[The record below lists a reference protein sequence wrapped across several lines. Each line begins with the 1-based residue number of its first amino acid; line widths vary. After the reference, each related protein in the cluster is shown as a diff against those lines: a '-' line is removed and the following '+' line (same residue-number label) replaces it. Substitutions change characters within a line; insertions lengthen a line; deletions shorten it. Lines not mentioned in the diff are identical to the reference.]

1 MREFQNRLKT
11 AKRLILQLKEMLLL
25 YQKAILSEKSPQ
37 LQTVIILGAASVIF
51 ERKAVKQVFKKGFLL
66 SSVCGISNGL
76 TNLLVLICVAV
87 VPASLFFPIL
97 SGGQLILVFLISVIL
112 FKEKFLKRQLFGLF
126 SGFIAILLM
135 NI

>member
-37 LQTVIILGAASVIF
+37 L
-51 ERKAVKQVFKKGFLL
+51 QVFKKGFLL

-126 SGFIAILLM
+126 SGFIVILLM